1 MDKSWN
7 NIYAAG
13 FQLNEYPYEWVI
25 ASTKKII
32 NNPNKKNVLDLG
44 CGNGNHINFFLKFK
58 FKFITAIDASEVV
71 IKSVFKKFRHNKKIE
86 IINDNISTHNFRVNF
101 YDLILDRMTI
111 THNKKKEIKVLVNNL
126 YTSLKKDGYIF
137 SMCFSQKHN
146 EYKKLNKN
154 GISFNNIY
162 KTKGI
167 TTSFMSL
174 NDIKDIYKKFKIIS
188 IVEEI
193 KNDVL
198 TGDSQAFWYLILK
211 KND

>member
-1 MDKSWN
+1 
-7 NIYAAG
+7 
-13 FQLNEYPYEWVI
+13 
-25 ASTKKII
+25 
-32 NNPNKKNVLDLG
+32 
-44 CGNGNHINFFLKFK
+44 
-58 FKFITAIDASEVV
+58 
-71 IKSVFKKFRHNKKIE
+71 
-86 IINDNISTHNFRVNF
+86 
-101 YDLILDRMTI
+101 
-111 THNKKKEIKVLVNNL
+111 
-126 YTSLKKDGYIF
+126 
-137 SMCFSQKHN
+137 MCFSQKHN

-154 GISFNNIY
+154 EISFNNIY